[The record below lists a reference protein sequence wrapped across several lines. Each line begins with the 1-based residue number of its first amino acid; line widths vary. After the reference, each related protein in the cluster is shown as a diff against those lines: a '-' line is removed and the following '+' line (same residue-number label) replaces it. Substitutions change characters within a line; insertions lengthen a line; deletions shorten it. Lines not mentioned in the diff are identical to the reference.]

1 MSSEVFPITQRNEMF
16 EMSDEQVREAAL
28 LRRRKK
34 YVSGVLASV
43 LGSIDTANLNQCLG
57 TKEHIRYRSD
67 FDSEGLAAEY
77 QQPFEPLNAQE
88 VDAVLAA
95 IRTQLL
101 PDYKPVT
108 AAGPLSTQEAA

>member
-1 MSSEVFPITQRNEMF
+1 MSSEVFPIIQRNQMF
-16 EMSDEQVREAAL
+16 EMSDEQLREAAL
-28 LRRRKK
+28 LQRRKK

-43 LGSIDTANLNQCLG
+43 LGAIDTANLNECLG

-67 FDSEGLAAEY
+67 FDSESLAAEY

-101 PDYKPVT
+101 PESKPVT
-108 AAGPLSTQEAA
+108 AAEALPAQEAA